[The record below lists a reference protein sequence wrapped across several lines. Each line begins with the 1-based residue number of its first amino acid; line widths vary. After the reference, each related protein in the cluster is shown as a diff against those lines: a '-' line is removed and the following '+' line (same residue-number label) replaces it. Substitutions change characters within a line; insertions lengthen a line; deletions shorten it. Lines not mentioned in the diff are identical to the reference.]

1 MFTNIEP
8 PFMQHVSS
16 PDINFDQLMHE
27 FNIKQEPDVVIASGG
42 CLNLASESI
51 QFGSTQANKRKAQ
64 QRIDS
69 LLSAD
74 RATIKRQQT
83 VPTSGDSSLTDCL
96 IHELQPFVLGNTTVA
111 SAVNLLINLRVFSTH
126 NIQQLFC
133 ELIQE
138 CLNSKEQ
145 LAKDEAVRKLQWLL
159 WAYCT
164 SSERRTQLKEILSK
178 AVVGLATDT
187 NKIVAA
193 RNVMGKRF
201 GDTPEH
207 TRIATRIV
215 RALSLLLPTVTV
227 CPTVYRHDRGYAY
240 GDYEQCINGWNS
252 L

>member
-1 MFTNIEP
+1 
-8 PFMQHVSS
+8 MQHVSS

-42 CLNLASESI
+42 LLHNASESI

-64 QRIDS
+64 QRIDT

-83 VPTSGDSSLTDCL
+83 MPATTGDTSLSEQLVK
-96 IHELQPFVLGNTTVA
+96 ELQPFVLGNTTVA
-111 SAVNLLINLRVFSTH
+111 SAVNLLINLRVFSTL

-138 CLNSKEQ
+138 CLMSPQQ
-145 LAKDEAVRKLQWLL
+145 LGKDEAVRKMQWLL

-164 SSERRTQLKEILSK
+164 SSERRTQLKELLSK

-187 NKIVAA
+187 NKIVSA
-193 RNVMGKRF
+193 RNVMGRRF